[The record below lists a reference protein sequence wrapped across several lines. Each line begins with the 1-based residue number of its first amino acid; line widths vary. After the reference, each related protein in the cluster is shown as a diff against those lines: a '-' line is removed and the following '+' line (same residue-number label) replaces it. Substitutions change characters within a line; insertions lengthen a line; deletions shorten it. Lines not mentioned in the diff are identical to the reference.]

1 MTLISPDAINNELL
15 PALLTRD
22 LDQVFAFL
30 ARHVTD
36 RQATAQMFQTMPRLV
51 ATLVQNHPNIARR
64 ADDEMWAFEHISDEP
79 DAGTT
84 MQARLVVAAL
94 NGDDETV
101 TALVKALLDW
111 PDDLVEEAL
120 AGLMASFIL
129 VAESFPRSPN
139 SEEGDRV

>member
-1 MTLISPDAINNELL
+1 MALVSPEAIANDLL

-22 LDQVFAFL
+22 VDRVFGFL
-30 ARHVTD
+30 TRHVTD
-36 RQATAQMFQTMPRLV
+36 RQATAQMFETMPRLV
-51 ATLVQNHPNIARR
+51 AALVQNHPNIARR

-120 AGLMASFIL
+120 AGLMVTFIK

-139 SEEGDRV
+139 SGDGER